1 MHNIGCFDL
10 RVKLLLLLLKFDL
23 ALIPGCIPVLLLQV
37 VLPLDDDHL

>member
-10 RVKLLLLLLKFDL
+10 RVKLLLLLKFDL
-23 ALIPGCIPVLLLQV
+23 ALIPGCIPVVLLKV